1 MLRITQFYGVFF
13 LGLKMRSVKI
23 WTNACLEYEL
33 LAKFCTR
40 NVYHFVFTK
49 VAPFY
54 FNRPTLHFIVHE
66 GQFVAVV
73 KHLNQVR
80 SRYL

>member
-1 MLRITQFYGVFF
+1 MLRITQFYGVIF

-23 WTNACLEYEL
+23 WTNACLVQEP
-33 LAKFCTR
+33 
-40 NVYHFVFTK
+40 FVFTK
-49 VAPFY
+49 VGPFY
-54 FNRPTLHFIVHE
+54 FKRPTLHFIVHG
-66 GQFVAVV
+66 GQFVGVV